1 VLIQLLISCWLC
13 HHYQRNLF
21 FSFSSFGWM
30 KCGDLSAAAELSL
43 NLNAMLNPWHGQL
56 VVVVLGYTLL
66 LICCLASFDGPLSL

>member
-1 VLIQLLISCWLC
+1 
-13 HHYQRNLF
+13 
-21 FSFSSFGWM
+21 M

-66 LICCLASFDGPLSL
+66 LICCLASFYGPLSL